1 MLIDVSYFAQA
12 AVATGCSSEQFDV
25 ENLGELLQEIHARHG
40 SSIDQL
46 ICNAE
51 GTVVPWILIDL
62 NGEAEECEHLRYL
75 SAAALRSAT
84 GALKG
89 EA

>member
-62 NGEAEECEHLRYL
+62 NGEAIRTKDHALHEGDHVRFL
-75 SAAALRSAT
+75 SPIS
-84 GALKG
+84 GG
-89 EA
+89 